1 MAGLLSNKKGQ
12 FYILIALL
20 LISYAFGLARHD
32 VPIRKSKDT
41 FQLLHEGY
49 VTEGSAIINNAA
61 YDGANVTERFSAFTN
76 DYLAFA
82 RSAEPGFRLVYLLK
96 YKGVLAVGNRLD
108 DGLNVSVGSSSYLV
122 GSGSSSEMSVPASAA
137 SFKISGIS
145 YDFSFSDEE
154 IQLKAVFRTSDKLT
168 TSVFVKK

>member
-1 MAGLLSNKKGQ
+1 MASMFCSKKGQ

-20 LISYAFGLARHD
+20 LISYAFGLARQD

-49 VTEGSAIINNAA
+49 VTEGSAIINNAV
-61 YDGANVTERFSAFTN
+61 YEGANVTARFSAVTN
-76 DYLAFA
+76 DYMAFA

-96 YKGVLAVGNRLD
+96 HKGQLTVGNRLD
-108 DGLNVSVGSSSYLV
+108 DGLNVSVGSTSYLV
-122 GSGSSSEMSVPASAA
+122 GSNSGMAVPAAAA
-137 SFKISGIS
+137 SFKLAGIS

-168 TSVFVKK
+168 IRVFVKK

>member
-1 MAGLLSNKKGQ
+1 MAGMFCSKKGQ

-20 LISYAFGLARHD
+20 LISYAFGLTRQD
-32 VPIRKSKDT
+32 VPIRKSKDA

-49 VTEGSAIINNAA
+49 VTEGSAIINNAV
-61 YDGANVTERFSAFTN
+61 YEDANVTARFSAFTN
-76 DYLAFA
+76 DYVAFA

-96 YKGVLAVGNRLD
+96 YKGQLTVGNRLD
-108 DGLNVSVGSSSYLV
+108 DALNVSVGSTSYLV
-122 GSGSSSEMSVPASAA
+122 GSGSETAVPVAAA

-154 IQLKAVFRTSDKLT
+154 IQLKAVFRSSDKLT
-168 TSVFVKK
+168 IRVFVKK